1 MRTQIQTQI
10 RSLSSLLENLR
21 DGIIQVP
28 PFQREF
34 VWTRKQIVELFD
46 SISKGYPIGSIMLW
60 RPHTTPSWGHDR
72 GVGGFILPDLKE
84 PKSYVLDGYQRLAS
98 LFGCLN
104 SPKTSGLEYDE
115 NMRKGFFNL
124 CFDLKDGEFIY
135 PTGGYAKPWQ
145 VPVYILFRTS
155 EFRQYTRNILEPA
168 VTDSQLLDIYL
179 DRADSFSRILVEY
192 KLAVIEVDGGT
203 LEDVVNIFSRINS
216 KGTDISDEWKVNAL
230 SFTEDFNFSTEIE
243 NIIRKLSYYNFDKIS
258 SDIILKCFKSA
269 FDNRLYIDTDINR
282 LAERPDFQHN
292 IRNMSDAIIKAVSF
306 LYNELNVID
315 LRLLP
320 DTDQLIFLSVFFMKK
335 PNPSKERIRDIIR
348 WFWITTY
355 SNYFSLCS
363 LSRKRKAFAYFLDY
377 LEDWYDTPLY
387 YQDPREL
394 MKTQPWPK
402 KLSLSSARAVALA
415 LFQLRLVKENFGV
428 PSVRRHLECSKIFKH
443 VDSIPENMAVTFADS
458 NSKNRFPYYAQ
469 IDPGFVIIDHEEIN
483 ARLRH
488 RRYIL
493 KEQERDFVEN
503 LGLTYTN

>member
-155 EFRQYTRNILEPA
+155 EFRPVSCTHLTLPTI
-168 VTDSQLLDIYL
+168 
-179 DRADSFSRILVEY
+179 
-192 KLAVIEVDGGT
+192 GG
-203 LEDVVNIFSRINS
+203 
-216 KGTDISDEWKVNAL
+216 
-230 SFTEDFNFSTEIE
+230 
-243 NIIRKLSYYNFDKIS
+243 
-258 SDIILKCFKSA
+258 
-269 FDNRLYIDTDINR
+269 
-282 LAERPDFQHN
+282 
-292 IRNMSDAIIKAVSF
+292 
-306 LYNELNVID
+306 
-315 LRLLP
+315 
-320 DTDQLIFLSVFFMKK
+320 
-335 PNPSKERIRDIIR
+335 
-348 WFWITTY
+348 
-355 SNYFSLCS
+355 
-363 LSRKRKAFAYFLDY
+363 
-377 LEDWYDTPLY
+377 
-387 YQDPREL
+387 
-394 MKTQPWPK
+394 
-402 KLSLSSARAVALA
+402 
-415 LFQLRLVKENFGV
+415 
-428 PSVRRHLECSKIFKH
+428 
-443 VDSIPENMAVTFADS
+443 
-458 NSKNRFPYYAQ
+458 
-469 IDPGFVIIDHEEIN
+469 
-483 ARLRH
+483 
-488 RRYIL
+488 
-493 KEQERDFVEN
+493 
-503 LGLTYTN
+503 